1 MTTWCRVKT
10 DRRAAKPA
18 VRVIA
23 GILGLALLGGGAYAW
38 WRTQTPPPAVEAAP
52 VPAAAEAQPEAPR
65 TRIVRV
71 DPANVRVVDDLRL
84 TTAELLDDN
93 FALFDSSQLVLDNP
107 RRMEDE
113 IGRALLFAEV
123 VNRSDEYIAVSPQ
136 LRVAV
141 FDGAQ
146 PLNLRLDSALPGLLY
161 PGERIPVQFVGRDFA
176 RFTEI
181 KTDWK
186 PARRAPLPGARPAL
200 DVSVDKTEAGIGTG
214 TLNFTYRYRYK
225 YVTVQGRV
233 RNTGDAPVEQVR
245 VWIGLYDAQDR
256 LTGTRS
262 ETLRLPRLAPGE
274 SAPFEYDVK
283 QFGANFTRVSVLYD
297 VPAR

>member
-1 MTTWCRVKT
+1 MKT
-10 DRRAAKPA
+10 DRRAAKPV

-38 WRTQTPPPAVEAAP
+38 WRMQAPSPTAERAAA
-52 VPAAAEAQPEAPR
+52 PAAAEEKPAGPS

-71 DPANVRVVDDLRL
+71 EPANVRVVEHLRL

-93 FALFDSSQLVLDNP
+93 FALFDTSQLVLADP
-107 RRMEDE
+107 RRVEDE
-113 IGRALLFAEV
+113 IGRARLFAEV
-123 VNRSDEYIAVSPQ
+123 VNRSDQYIAVSPK
-136 LRVAV
+136 LSVAV

-146 PLNLRLDSALPGLLY
+146 PLNLRLESALPAQLY

-181 KTDWK
+181 KADWM
-186 PARRAPLPGARPAL
+186 PARRAPLPGARPPL
-200 DVSVDKTEAGIGTG
+200 EVSVDKTEAGIGTG

-233 RNTGDAPVEQVR
+233 RNTGEAAIEQVR
-245 VWIGLYDAQDR
+245 VWIALYDAQDR

-283 QFGANFTRVSVLYD
+283 QHGANFTRVAVQYD

>member
-1 MTTWCRVKT
+1 MKT
-10 DRRAAKPA
+10 ERRAAKPA

-38 WRTQTPPPAVEAAP
+38 WRMQTPA
-52 VPAAAEAQPEAPR
+52 PAAEPTPVAAAADAEPAGPR

-71 DPANVRVVDDLRL
+71 EPANVRVVEDLRL

-93 FALFDSSQLVLDNP
+93 FALFDNSQLVLTEP
-107 RRMEDE
+107 RRVEDE
-113 IGRALLFAEV
+113 IGRARLFAEV
-123 VNRSDEYIAVSPQ
+123 VNRSDQYIAVSPK
-136 LRVAV
+136 LSVAV
-141 FDGAQ
+141 YDGAE
-146 PLNLRLDSALPGLLY
+146 PLNLRLETALPAQLY

-186 PARRAPLPGARPAL
+186 PARRAPLPGTRPAL
-200 DVSVDKTEAGIGTG
+200 EVSVDKTEAGIGTG

-233 RNTGDAPVEQVR
+233 RNTGEATVEQVR
-245 VWIGLYDAQDR
+245 IWLALYDAQDR

-262 ETLRLPRLAPGE
+262 DTLRLPRLAPGE

-283 QFGANFTRVSVLYD
+283 QLGANFTRVELLYD
-297 VPAR
+297 VSAR